1 MAGKRVV
8 GRPDEK
14 GLLVRHPEEKF
25 GRQDVLSVPVGH
37 EAALVRDGLVSVY
50 RAGDEPEL
58 GSGLFRRPGALY
70 FIDVQ
75 STDALPWGMGG
86 ILCEGRSCG
95 MHGTL
100 RLRVGSS
107 RKFLNAHMGE
117 ALPLTAQRAFEG
129 VLESCLGAMRAALA
143 EASRQTPLD
152 ALVRRPSAVVDAAM
166 PLLEERLEESGLAL
180 EALFIE
186 EIFVAG
192 ADEQEDEQ

>member
-1 MAGKRVV
+1 MAGRRWVNK
-8 GRPDEK
+8 PDEA

-37 EAALVRDGLVSVY
+37 EAALVRDGMISVY

-58 GSGLFRRPGALY
+58 GSGLFRKPGVLY
-70 FIDVQ
+70 FVDMQ
-75 STDALPWGMGG
+75 PTDALPWGMGG
-86 ILCEGRSCG
+86 IACEGRNCG

-100 RLRVGSS
+100 RLRVSSS
-107 RKFLNAHMGE
+107 RKFLNAHMGD
-117 ALPLTAQRAFEG
+117 ALPLTAQRMFEG
-129 VLESCLGAMRAALA
+129 VLESFLGAMRAALA
-143 EASRQTPLD
+143 EATRQTPLPE
-152 ALVRRPSAVVDAAM
+152 LVRRPSAVVDVAM
-166 PLLEERLEESGLAL
+166 ALLEERLEEFGLAP